1 MQLPWPCNRETS
13 RHQIKPPLI
22 NRKSHLARF
31 EKHDLDSLIAM
42 FIESPILCAESV
54 PKPDAVQARQNIW
67 RKFRA
72 RIMSF
77 REGVHFDLSLPNGAI
92 LWLASVN
99 CIRLA
104 ARLINRIEPGLF
116 HGPSI
121 SFPTRIC

>member
-22 NRKSHLARF
+22 NRESHLARF

-42 FIESPILCAESV
+42 FVESPILCAEAV
-54 PKPDAVQARQNIW
+54 PKPDAVQAWQNIR

-77 REGVHFDLSLPNGAI
+77 RKGVHFDFSLPHGAN
-92 LWLASVN
+92 L
-99 CIRLA
+99 RLA
-104 ARLINRIEPGLF
+104 GVDDVRL
-116 HGPSI
+116 
-121 SFPTRIC
+121 TA